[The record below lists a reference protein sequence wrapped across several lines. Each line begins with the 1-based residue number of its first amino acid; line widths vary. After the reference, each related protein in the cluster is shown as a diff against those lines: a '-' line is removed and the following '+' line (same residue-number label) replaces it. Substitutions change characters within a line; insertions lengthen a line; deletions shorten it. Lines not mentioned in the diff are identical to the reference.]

1 MAMIRR
7 AAKLLLCA
15 TFAPAAALAA
25 DWADLEGRIQFAY
38 FTEDVRSLRSTLA
51 SPANRTSTDALT
63 DYYLGL
69 GEYRVLLLSIDR
81 DRDAAKRAAEACV
94 DHLDAANG
102 AQRDFADGLALQA
115 ACQSLLATLKPWKA
129 PLLTPRS
136 NTLFARAHMLAPR
149 NPRVLLLEALADK
162 DAGTA
167 HGKLQAAVEAFE
179 AERQRVAPIPSWGA
193 AEAYAH
199 LGRID
204 LERGDAV
211 GARSELERALLLAPD
226 FALARRL
233 LATITAD

>member
-1 MAMIRR
+1 MIRR

-15 TFAPAAALAA
+15 TLASAAAFAA

-38 FTEDVRSLRSTLA
+38 FTEDVRALRSTLA
-51 SPANRTSTDALT
+51 ALASETSTDALH

-69 GEYRVLLLSIDR
+69 GEYRVLLLTLER
-81 DRDAAKRAAEACV
+81 DRDAAKPAAEACV

-102 AQRDFADGLALQA
+102 ARRDFADALALQA

-136 NTLFARAHMLAPR
+136 NTLFARAHMFAPR
-149 NPRVLLLEALADK
+149 NPRVLLLEALADQ
-162 DAGTA
+162 DPGTA
-167 HGKLQAAVEAFE
+167 RGKLQAAIEAFE
-179 AERQRVAPIPSWGA
+179 AERQRVAPTPAWGA

-204 LERGDAV
+204 LERKDAV
-211 GARSELERALLLAPD
+211 AARSSLERALLLAPD